1 MENHLGT
8 AGIPILNIL
17 EKKEL
22 LNVVVI
28 VTRYFG
34 GTLLGTGGLVRAYSE
49 STLKALENANYVIK
63 EKGYLVEIELDYNEI
78 EDLKK
83 ICRKN
88 NILIVEE
95 KYLEEIKIIIEISK
109 EKYQKII
116 VTQYY
121 NDFNKTLKCNILEE
135 KYANSD
141 LYKLEKT
148 GK

>member
-63 EKGYLVEIELDYNEI
+63 EKGYLIEVELDYSQI
-78 EDLKK
+78 EEFKK

-109 EKYQKII
+109 EKYHNIISQK
-116 VTQYY
+116 Y
-121 NDFNKTLKCNILEE
+121 NNDYHKTLKCNILEE
-135 KYANSD
+135 KYTNFD
-141 LYKLEKT
+141 L
-148 GK
+148 

>member
-49 STLKALENANYVIK
+49 STLKALGNANYVIK
-63 EKGYLVEIELDYNEI
+63 EKGYLVEVELDYNEI
-78 EDLKK
+78 EDFKK

-109 EKYQKII
+109 EKYHNIISQK
-116 VTQYY
+116 Y
-121 NDFNKTLKCNILEE
+121 NNDYHKTLKCNILEE
-135 KYANSD
+135 KYTKFD
-141 LYKLEKT
+141 L
-148 GK
+148 

>member
-78 EDLKK
+78 EDFKK

>member
-17 EKKEL
+17 EKKEMV
-22 LNVVVI
+22 NVVVV

-63 EKGYLVEIELDYNEI
+63 EKGYLIEVELDYSQI
-78 EDLKK
+78 EEFKK

-95 KYLEEIKIIIEISK
+95 KYLEKIKIIIEISK
-109 EKYQKII
+109 EKYQNII
-116 VTQYY
+116 VSQFY
-121 NDFNKTLKCNILEE
+121 NDYHKTLKYNILKE
-135 KYANSD
+135 KYTNSD
-141 LYKLEKT
+141 L
-148 GK
+148 

>member
-78 EDLKK
+78 EDFKK

-109 EKYQKII
+109 EKYHNLISQK
-116 VTQYY
+116 Y
-121 NDFNKTLKCNILEE
+121 NNDYHKTLKCNILEE
-135 KYANSD
+135 KYTKFD
-141 LYKLEKT
+141 L
-148 GK
+148 

>member
-49 STLKALENANYVIK
+49 STLKALENAKYVIK
-63 EKGYLVEIELDYNEI
+63 EKGYLVEVELDYNEI

-135 KYANSD
+135 KYTKFD
-141 LYKLEKT
+141 L
-148 GK
+148 

>member
-63 EKGYLVEIELDYNEI
+63 EKGYLVEVELDYNEI
-78 EDLKK
+78 EDFKK

-109 EKYQKII
+109 EKYHNIISQK
-116 VTQYY
+116 Y
-121 NDFNKTLKCNILEE
+121 NNDYHKNLKCNILEE

>member
-49 STLKALENANYVIK
+49 STLKAWENAKYVIK
-63 EKGYLVEIELDYNEI
+63 EKRYLVEVELDYNKI

-109 EKYQKII
+109 EKYHNIISQK
-116 VTQYY
+116 Y
-121 NDFNKTLKCNILEE
+121 NNDYHKTLKCNILEE
-135 KYANSD
+135 KYTNFD
-141 LYKLEKT
+141 L
-148 GK
+148 

>member
-1 MENHLGT
+1 MMENHLGT

-17 EKKEL
+17 EKKEMV
-22 LNVVVI
+22 NVVVV

-63 EKGYLVEIELDYNEI
+63 EKGYLIEVELDYSQME
-78 EDLKK
+78 ELKK

-95 KYLEEIKIIIEISK
+95 KYLEKIKIIIEISK
-109 EKYQKII
+109 EKYQNII
-116 VTQYY
+116 VSQFY
-121 NDFNKTLKCNILEE
+121 NDYHKTLKYNILKE
-135 KYANSD
+135 KYTNSD
-141 LYKLEKT
+141 L
-148 GK
+148 

>member
-34 GTLLGTGGLVRAYSE
+34 GTLLGTGGLVRAYTE
-49 STLKALENANYVIK
+49 STLKALENAKYVIK
-63 EKGYLVEIELDYNEI
+63 EKGYLVEVELDYNEI
-78 EDLKK
+78 EDFKK

-109 EKYQKII
+109 EKYHNIISQK
-116 VTQYY
+116 Y
-121 NDFNKTLKCNILEE
+121 NNDYHKTLKCNILEE
-135 KYANSD
+135 KYTNFD
-141 LYKLEKT
+141 L
-148 GK
+148 

>member
-78 EDLKK
+78 EDFKK

-109 EKYQKII
+109 EKYHNIISQK
-116 VTQYY
+116 Y
-121 NDFNKTLKCNILEE
+121 NNDYHKTLKCNILEE
-135 KYANSD
+135 KYTNFD
-141 LYKLEKT
+141 L
-148 GK
+148 

>member
-17 EKKEL
+17 EKKEMV
-22 LNVVVI
+22 NVVVV

-63 EKGYLVEIELDYNEI
+63 EKGYLIEVELDYSQME
-78 EDLKK
+78 EFKK

-95 KYLEEIKIIIEISK
+95 KYLEKIKIIIEISK
-109 EKYQKII
+109 EKYQNII
-116 VTQYY
+116 VSQFY
-121 NDFNKTLKCNILEE
+121 NDYYKTLKYNILRE
-135 KYANSD
+135 KYTNSD
-141 LYKLEKT
+141 L
-148 GK
+148 

>member
-49 STLKALENANYVIK
+49 STLKALENAKYVIK
-63 EKGYLVEIELDYNEI
+63 EKGYLVEVELDYNEI
-78 EDLKK
+78 EDFKK

-88 NILIVEE
+88 NIVIVEE
-95 KYLEEIKIIIEISK
+95 KYLEEIKIKLEITDKQLNEFK
-109 EKYQKII
+109 EKINFI
-116 VTQYY
+116 
-121 NDFNKTLKCNILEE
+121 F
-135 KYANSD
+135 
-141 LYKLEKT
+141 LEK
-148 GK
+148 KYI

>member
-1 MENHLGT
+1 MMENHLGT

-17 EKKEL
+17 EKKEMV
-22 LNVVVI
+22 NVVVV

-63 EKGYLVEIELDYNEI
+63 EKGYLIEVELDYSQME
-78 EDLKK
+78 EFKK

-95 KYLEEIKIIIEISK
+95 KYLEKIKIIIEISK
-109 EKYQKII
+109 EKYQNII
-116 VTQYY
+116 VSQFY
-121 NDFNKTLKCNILEE
+121 NDYHKTLKYNILKE
-135 KYANSD
+135 KYTNSD
-141 LYKLEKT
+141 L
-148 GK
+148 

>member
-78 EDLKK
+78 EDFKK

-109 EKYQKII
+109 EKYHNIISQK
-116 VTQYY
+116 Y
-121 NDFNKTLKCNILEE
+121 NNDYHKNLKCNILEE
-135 KYANSD
+135 KYTNFD
-141 LYKLEKT
+141 L
-148 GK
+148 

>member
-121 NDFNKTLKCNILEE
+121 NDFNKTLKCNVLEE